1 MKAITQARVIAV
13 TAVLSFLFG
22 ICGPGPI
29 EVKAQSGKP
38 TVDVPQMELDPY
50 WPKHLPNKW
59 IFGQLGAVC
68 VDANDHIFVMSRG
81 DLWTKEEFIV
91 TPAPPVI
98 EFNPEGDVVN
108 SWGDRATLPDELH
121 GCFFD
126 KQGNFWTAGSG
137 DGIVQEYTH
146 DGKLLLQ
153 VGTKGKFDSVDGTD
167 TRKGAHPKP
176 LNSSHTSFASPTDVA
191 VDSTN
196 GDFYVSD
203 GYGNKRVAV
212 FDKKGQ
218 FLRQWGRQGTTA
230 EVDAGV
236 GGIFVNIVHCVVIGN
251 DGLVYVCDRNGDR
264 VEIFDKMGNYKRS
277 INVSSSTGGPHYKG
291 PGGTCWVSFSR
302 DLAQKLMYISDCS
315 NDEIHIVD
323 RATGVTLAN
332 IGHPGQA
339 AGDISSPH
347 SIAID
352 SKGNLYVAGSLNDRR
367 LQKFKV
373 VSQTEHPQVRFA
385 TDK

>member
-1 MKAITQARVIAV
+1 MKAIAQARVIAAA
-13 TAVLSFLFG
+13 AVLSFLLGIFG
-22 ICGPGPI
+22 SGLA
-29 EVKAQSGKP
+29 EVKAQAAKP
-38 TVDVPQMELDPY
+38 AVTVPQMELDPY

-91 TPAPPVI
+91 VPAPPVI
-98 EFNPEGDVVN
+98 EFDPEGDVVN
-108 SWGDRATLPDELH
+108 SWGDRAVLPDELH
-121 GCFFD
+121 GCSFD
-126 KQGNFWTAGSG
+126 NKGNFWTAGSG
-137 DGIVQEYTH
+137 DGIIQEYTH

-153 VGTKGKFDSVDGTD
+153 VGTRGKFDSADGTD
-167 TRKGAHPKP
+167 TRKGNHPKF
-176 LNSSHTSFASPTDVA
+176 LNSSHNGFASPTDVA
-191 VDSTN
+191 VDPTN

-212 FDKKGQ
+212 FDKNGQ

-236 GGIFVNIVHCVVIGN
+236 GGIFVNIVHCVNIGN

-264 VEIFDKMGNYKRS
+264 IEVFDKMGNYKRS
-277 INVSSSTGGPHYKG
+277 IKVSSSVGGPHYKG
-291 PGGTCWVSFSR
+291 PGGTCWISFSQ
-302 DLAQKLMYISDCS
+302 DQAQKLMYISDCS
-315 NDEIHIVD
+315 NDEIHIAD
-323 RATGVTLAN
+323 RVSGVTLAN

-373 VSQTEHPQVRFA
+373 VTQTEHPQVRYV